1 MRTTTDQPALVST
14 TTGSANGLVRRT
26 TAKSI
31 LSKTSGF
38 LVEAGFTHSLNP
50 ARNCLF
56 GCTYCY
62 VPTMRVQAG
71 LQPDDWR
78 RWGEFT
84 TFKENAA
91 ALLARQV
98 RPEQIIYCSPLVDP
112 YQPGEE
118 NERLMRGILEA
129 LIEQPPKV
137 FVVQTRGPLV
147 LRDRDLLAA
156 LARRTRV
163 RVSFSVTTNREGV
176 RRLYEPKCASIPERL
191 DAMRKLREAGL
202 DVYATLAPLLPC
214 DPEEL
219 AGLVLEATAGDIIGD
234 PLHVRAVKK
243 RGATTRDAAVKIS
256 LRHGYSDWHDPA
268 RQAKVVE
275 EIRRVVRAAGRDFWI
290 GPPGFGRL
298 AEC

>member
-1 MRTTTDQPALVST
+1 MPMTTDQAEPA
-14 TTGSANGLVRRT
+14 GIANGRTAGLVRRT

-91 ALLARQV
+91 ALLKREV
-98 RPEQIIYCSPLVDP
+98 RPKQIIYCSPLVDP

-118 NERLMRGILEA
+118 RERLMRDILEA
-129 LIEQPPKV
+129 LIEQPPSV
-137 FVVQTRGPLV
+137 FVIQTRGPLV
-147 LRDRDLLAA
+147 LRDRELLAA

-163 RVSFSVTTNREGV
+163 RISFSVTTNREAV
-176 RRLYEPKCASIPERL
+176 RRLYEPHCASIPERFE
-191 DAMRKLREAGL
+191 AMRKLREAGL

-219 AGLVLEATAGDIIGD
+219 AGLALDATAGDIIGD

-275 EIRRVVRAAGRDFWI
+275 EIRRVVRTAGRDFWI